1 MGVLQTASIGIDEE
15 VVLAGDIFRPGDSTL
30 HGDVTAVDSEIA
42 CVNCHRIVAVGSIV
56 GGQHIVVRP
65 HRLIRIGAAVADGA
79 QIAGIHQ
86 AFHRTT
92 ESRVIFSISLA
103 GIIDSDGH
111 RLLSDGQR
119 AEVFGECVVAFD
131 GRAVP
136 NEGVGIGAGAN
147 GGLAARHREGR
158 RLLVAT
164 RRGDETADAA
174 CGRQRRA
181 VIILVSRASGN
192 SQCSRCHR
200 QCTAH
205 CSHHIATHSSRCT
218 GGYGNT
224 IHHANHVGCCTYM
237 GNSASICH
245 HHVEDVVVA

>member
-56 GGQHIVVRP
+56 GGQHIVVPP

-103 GIIDSDGH
+103 GIIDGDSY
-111 RLLSDGQR
+111 RLRRYRQSTLVLR
-119 AEVFGECVVAFD
+119 LIAILVT
-131 GRAVP
+131 
-136 NEGVGIGAGAN
+136 
-147 GGLAARHREGR
+147 ARHRIVES
-158 RLLVAT
+158 V
-164 RRGDETADAA
+164 D
-174 CGRQRRA
+174 
-181 VIILVSRASGN
+181 
-192 SQCSRCHR
+192 
-200 QCTAH
+200 
-205 CSHHIATHSSRCT
+205 
-218 GGYGNT
+218 
-224 IHHANHVGCCTYM
+224 HVTLRYLS
-237 GNSASICH
+237 N
-245 HHVEDVVVA
+245 